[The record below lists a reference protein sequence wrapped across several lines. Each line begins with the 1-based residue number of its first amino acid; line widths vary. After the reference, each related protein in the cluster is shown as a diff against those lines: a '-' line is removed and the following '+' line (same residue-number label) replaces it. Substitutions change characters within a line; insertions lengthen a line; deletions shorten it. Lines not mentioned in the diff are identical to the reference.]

1 MSLTKYIQLEDLGGD
16 FAELCFNV
24 REGVPCSAFGVQFSH
39 KCHIASHLGAPFLFI
54 APTAVGA
61 RQAAEEISEL
71 SGKKAVYLGSKDDV
85 VLYKKSFNKQSL
97 YSRLTAL
104 NEIKKGAEAVVTTF
118 EALLQLFPSEILT
131 LTIEESGEYRM
142 EELVSRLIKMG
153 YRRTETVEDKGNFSV
168 RGDILDVF
176 PVNSEEP
183 YRVDFFGDFA
193 ESVHRFDISGGL
205 KKQAEKSV
213 EIVMATDVIIDD
225 DERPLLA
232 RAIEQSYRKAVKNVV
247 FTRARA
253 IREELLA
260 AVESG
265 GADDRLQFI
274 MPLIKNVTGDIFRY
288 INPESVVVFD
298 ECKLLEDNLSM
309 TLKEHAERVSS
320 FLKSGEAFDF
330 TERQLSDEKPLI
342 SRLIAGRK
350 LSLQSLTT
358 SVRFFDP
365 LKTYKFN
372 CAPVPKY
379 SMRVGDALTDIANW
393 YRGGYGVIVCCASLE
408 RAQNLY
414 NELFDRKIPA
424 EINDDFP
431 LPVTGVKL
439 TTFIL
444 SQGLIYHDAR
454 LVIIGS
460 GDMYLKSSSEKK
472 LKKRRNDMFNAP
484 QVGDYAVHEQH
495 GIGIVRGTRKIETTS
510 GVKDYISVE
519 YAGGDLLYVSVEQMD
534 KLTKYLAGDKKPQLS
549 KIGGKDFEK
558 VKERVRASIAKMS
571 INLKELYRERAERK
585 GYRFSPDD
593 DLVRLFEDSFEFEET
608 EDQLASAAEIKADME
623 SDKVMDRLL
632 CGDVGFG
639 KTEVALRAAFKA
651 VIDGKQVAMIAPTTI
666 LSEQHYNT
674 CLERFRGFG
683 VRIDVLNRF
692 KTPYMQKK
700 SLERLEK
707 GETDIIIGTHR
718 LFGKDVKFKDL
729 GLLILD
735 EEQRFG
741 VEHKEK
747 IKTLKTNV
755 DTLTLTAT
763 PIPRTLHMSL
773 SGIRDISTI
782 NTPPKERIPVQT
794 YVAEETDALIRDA
807 VLRELGRGGQV
818 FVLYNRVESIDKFS
832 RDLGG
837 LVPEANIVTAHG
849 QMDEKMLEAAVMR
862 FYSGEANVLVATT
875 IIENGI
881 DMPNANTL
889 IVIEADRLGLS
900 TLYQLKGRVGRGNR
914 MAHAYFTFK
923 PDKVMSEAAY
933 KRLNAIMEF
942 TDMGSGFKI
951 AMRDLEIRGAGNVL
965 GREQH
970 GHMERVGYELYAK
983 LLQEQLGE
991 TTKDFETELDV
1002 RVSAY
1007 IPEDYVSDSSARM
1020 DCYKQIAEIRV
1031 PADRQRVETS
1041 LADIYGPLPREV
1053 KTLIE
1058 IAELKN
1064 LAKSVRATRVTVKK
1078 GGAEI
1083 SLADLDS
1090 LADGRLYSRI
1100 SREKSVASI
1109 SFKEKQ
1115 PLVSLSFE
1123 GLSAREALIKTEEFL
1138 AFDSPVIS
1146 PSI

>member
-1 MSLTKYIQLEDLGGD
+1 MALSKYIQLSDLGNA
-16 FAELCFNV
+16 FSELSFNV
-24 REGVPCSAFGVQFSH
+24 REGIPCSAFGVQFSQ
-39 KCHIASHLGAPFLFI
+39 KCHIASHLGSPFLYI
-54 APTAVGA
+54 APSAVSG
-61 RQAAEEISEL
+61 RQTAEEISEL
-71 SGKKAVYLGSKDDV
+71 CGKKAVYLGSKDDV
-85 VLYKKSFNKQSL
+85 VLYKRSFNKQSL

-104 NEIKKGAEAVVTTF
+104 NEIKKGAFAVVTTF

-131 LTIEESGEYRM
+131 LEILKNGEYRI
-142 EELVSRLIKMG
+142 EELTAKLVKMG
-153 YRRTETVEDKGNFSV
+153 YRRTETVEDKGTFSV

-176 PVNSEEP
+176 PINSEEP
-183 YRVDFFGDFA
+183 YRIDFFGDFA
-193 ESVHRFDISGGL
+193 ESVRRFDLSTGL
-205 KKQAEKSV
+205 KKEAEEYV
-213 EIVMATDVIIDD
+213 EIVMATDVIIDSA
-225 DERPLLA
+225 ERPSLSQ
-232 RAIEQSYRKAVKNVV
+232 AITESYKKAVKNAV
-247 FTRARA
+247 FTKART
-253 IREELLA
+253 IRDDLLA
-260 AVESG
+260 ALESG
-265 GADDRLQFI
+265 GAEDCLQFI
-274 MPLIKNVTGDIFRY
+274 MPLIKNVTDDVFKFV
-288 INPESVVVFD
+288 NPESTVVFD
-298 ECKLLEDNLSM
+298 ECKLLEDNLDII
-309 TLKEHAERVSS
+309 LKEHASRVAA
-320 FLKSGEAFDF
+320 FMKSGEAFDF
-330 TERQLSDEKPLI
+330 TERQFSNEKSLLSRINGKK
-342 SRLIAGRK
+342 RLAV
-350 LSLQSLTT
+350 QSLVT
-358 SVRFFDP
+358 SSEIFRP

-372 CAPVPKY
+372 CTPVPRY

-393 YRGGYGVIVCCASLE
+393 YRGGYRVIVCCASSE

-414 NELFDRKIPA
+414 SELFERRVPA
-424 EINDDFP
+424 EINDAFSVP
-431 LPVTGVKL
+431 FSGVKL
-439 TTFIL
+439 TSFVL
-444 SQGLIYHDAR
+444 SHGFVYHDAK
-454 LVIIGS
+454 LAVIGS

-472 LKKRRNDMFNAP
+472 LKKRRNDMFSAP
-484 QVGDYAVHEQH
+484 AVGDYAVHEQH
-495 GIGIVRGTRKIETTS
+495 GVGIVRGTKKIETTS
-510 GVKDYISVE
+510 GVKDYVSVE
-519 YAGGDLLYVSVEQMD
+519 YAEGDMLYVSVEQMD
-534 KLTKYLAGDKKPQLS
+534 KLTKYLAGDKKPQLNR
-549 KIGGKDFEK
+549 IGGRDFERI
-558 VKERVRASIAKMS
+558 KERVRQSISKMT
-571 INLKELYRERAERK
+571 INLKALYRERAERK
-585 GYRFSPDD
+585 GFRFSPDD
-593 DLVRLFEDSFEFEET
+593 DLMRLFENSFEFEET

-623 SDKVMDRLL
+623 SEKVMDRLL

-651 VIDGKQVAMIAPTTI
+651 VLDGKQVAFIAPTTI
-666 LSEQHYNT
+666 LSQQHYNT

-683 VRIDVLNRF
+683 VRTDVINRF

-700 SLERLEK
+700 TLERLEN

-741 VEHKEK
+741 VEHKER

-794 YVAEETDALIRDA
+794 YVAEESDALLRDA

-818 FVLYNRVESIDKFS
+818 FVLYNRVETIDRFS

-837 LVPEANIVTAHG
+837 LVPEANVVTAHG
-849 QMDEKMLEAAVMR
+849 QMDEKLLEAAVMR

-889 IVIEADRLGLS
+889 IVIDADRLGLS

-942 TDMGSGFKI
+942 TEMGSGFKI

-983 LLQEQLGE
+983 ILKEQLGE
-991 TTKDFETELDV
+991 TPRDAETELDV

-1007 IPEDYVSDSSARM
+1007 IPEEYVSDPAARM
-1020 DCYKQIAEIRV
+1020 DCYKQIAEIRT
-1031 PADRQRVETS
+1031 PADRGRVENS
-1041 LADIYGPLPREV
+1041 LSEIYGPIPEEV
-1053 KTLIE
+1053 KTLVG
-1058 IAELKN
+1058 IAVLKN
-1064 LAKSVRATRVTVKK
+1064 LAKAAGAVKVTVRR

-1083 SLADLDS
+1083 VLGGLDAFS
-1090 LADGRLYSRI
+1090 DGRLSDEI
-1100 SREKSVASI
+1100 SRRKSVCSV
-1109 SFKEKQ
+1109 SFKGKQ
-1115 PLVSLSFE
+1115 PVISLSLE
-1123 GLSAREALIKTEEFL
+1123 GFSSVLALAYTEDFL
-1138 AFDSPVIS
+1138 AFGGKNA
-1146 PSI
+1146 